1 MTHLGPPPR
10 WLRCPRK
17 GALIADKFFPFKV
30 PLKQE
35 YDDQI
40 AEEHIFHPE
49 MVFDFAKALGK
60 KKKIGLWI
68 DLTKT
73 ERYYDKVCQI
83 SLEKY
88 LSTKLNINFRKL
100 STKTALLF

>member
-73 ERYYDKVCQI
+73 ERYYDKVCQR
-83 SLEKY
+83 SKNY
-88 LSTKLNINFRKL
+88 THH
-100 STKTALLF
+100 

>member
-73 ERYYDKVCQI
+73 ERYYDKVCQM
-83 SLEKY
+83 SKY
-88 LSTKLNINFRKL
+88 YSIVTILIIKFRKL
-100 STKTALLF
+100 WTKTALLF